1 MTFEEYNQKM
11 DTLIKDLP
19 GAHANL
25 LIGVANTAV
34 AMIKRRIQTSGIDA
48 NGNKFRA
55 YSEWYEKYKTEK
67 GKNKGFTDFSFT
79 NRMWTNIQ
87 LIKDK
92 SNDQQ
97 AIITAQDKGSKGGNI
112 SVPVKAHTRKAYER
126 DGKIISAKK
135 IAATTKNVYI
145 PSNYEKLEKNTK
157 AFGEIL
163 NLSKQEIEDL
173 RSDYNNG
180 ILEIFRAHGL

>member
-11 DTLIKDLP
+11 DALIKDLP

-34 AMIKRRIQTSGIDA
+34 AMIKRRIQTSGVDA

-55 YSEWYEKYKTEK
+55 YSEWYTKYKTDK
-67 GKNKGFTDFSFT
+67 GKYKGFTDFSFT

-112 SVPVKAHTRKAYER
+112 SVPVKAHTRQ
-126 DGKIISAKK
+126 GKK
-135 IAATTKNVYI
+135 IAATTKSVYV

-173 RSDYNNG
+173 RSDYDNG

>member
-1 MTFEEYNQKM
+1 MTFEEYNQRM
-11 DTLIKDLP
+11 DQLVKDLP
-19 GAHANL
+19 ESHANL
-25 LIGVANTAV
+25 LIGIANTA
-34 AMIKRRIQTSGIDA
+34 AALIKRRIQTTGTDA

-55 YSEWYEKYKTEK
+55 YSDWYQKYKTEK

-92 SNDQQ
+92 SNGTV
-97 AIITAQDKGSKGGNI
+97 AVITAQDKGSKGGNV
-112 SVPVKAHTRKAYER
+112 SVPVRAHERK
-126 DGKIISAKK
+126 GKKV
-135 IAATTKNVYI
+135 AATTKNVYV

-157 AFGEIL
+157 SFGEIL

-173 RSDYNNG
+173 KEDYDKG
-180 ILEIFRAHGL
+180 ILQIFRDHGL